1 MGTMQY
7 LIVGTAGH
15 IDHGKTRLVQA
26 LTGTNA
32 DRLKEEQ
39 QRGITIDLGFA
50 HTHIGDFHVGFVDV
64 PGHERFIK
72 NMLAGIAGIQL
83 VLLVVAADESIMPQT
98 REHFEILRLLGI
110 GDGIVVLTKSDL
122 VDSELVDLVR
132 AELKEFLDGTFL
144 EDAPMVSID
153 SHSGRGIKDLRSIL
167 EERLSRL
174 HSIPHLGSQYAFR
187 LPIDRVFS
195 LRGFGTVV
203 TGTTWQGMVRPEEKV
218 QAYPSSMEGRVRNL
232 QIYGRDAIAA
242 TVGQR
247 TALNLTGVDK
257 DQLRRGLVLGPPG
270 VFRPSFVLDASLEL
284 IVSAPT
290 PIQHRS
296 PVRFHHGSTEV
307 IGRVYPIASR
317 EIGQGETGLVQLRL
331 ERPVTACAGDRFI
344 IRRYSP
350 LMTIGGGIV
359 LDSRARKRT
368 TAELRKE
375 SPALKKL
382 QKAWIE
388 GQEDRLSTSIIYY
401 VREAGFRG
409 ISLGEVQSR
418 TGLTKK
424 TLREMLQTAPG
435 LIFFQAADLL
445 VPKDGLSELQ
455 DQIVGYTKL
464 FHRQNP
470 LSKGVP
476 REELKD
482 RVMGWA
488 SNAYFNAVLH
498 NLETDRRLRSSAH
511 TVANFKHQVTLT
523 PDQEQLRKKI
533 LKALDTDRHPALRM
547 DELADLLKKTETDL
561 TDVFFFLIQRGEIA
575 RISEDLFMS
584 SHLVE
589 QWEAHL
595 RQAYPPG
602 KSLSVSDFKNLFGVT
617 RKLAIPFLEYLDRNK
632 VTRRIGDQRVIL

>member
-1 MGTMQY
+1 MRY

-50 HTHIGDFHVGFVDV
+50 HTRIGCFQIGFVDV
-64 PGHERFIK
+64 PGHERFVK

-98 REHFEILRLLGI
+98 REHFEISRMLGI

-132 AELKEFLDGTFL
+132 AELKEFLEGTFL
-144 EDAPMVSID
+144 EDAPMVSVD

-167 EERLSRL
+167 EERLARRL
-174 HSIPHLGSQYAFR
+174 SIPHLGSQYAFR

-203 TGTTWQGMVRPEEKV
+203 TGTTWQGTVRPEEKV
-218 QAYPSSMEGRVRNL
+218 QAYPSSMQGRVRNL
-232 QIYGRDAIAA
+232 QIYGHDAITA

-270 VFRPSFVLDASLEL
+270 VFLPSFVLDVSLEL
-284 IVSAPT
+284 IASAPA
-290 PIQHRS
+290 PLQHRT

-307 IGRVYPIASR
+307 IGRVYPIESR
-317 EIGQGETGLVQLRL
+317 EIGPGEIGLAQLRL
-331 ERPVTACAGDRFI
+331 EEPVTACAGDRFI
-344 IRRYSP
+344 VRRYSP

-359 LDSRARKRT
+359 LDSRAHKRKR
-368 TAELRKE
+368 AELGKE

-382 QKAWIE
+382 QQAWIE
-388 GQEDRLSTSIIYY
+388 GQEDRLSTSILYY

-424 TLREMLQTAPG
+424 TLRKMLQTAPG
-435 LIFFQAADLL
+435 LIFFEATDLL
-445 VPKDGLSELQ
+445 VPEDGLAELQ
-455 DQIVGYTKL
+455 NQIVDYTKR
-464 FHRQNP
+464 FHSQNP

-482 RVMGWA
+482 RLMGWA
-488 SNAYFNAVLH
+488 SNTYFNAVLH
-498 NLETDRRLRSSAH
+498 NLEADRRVRASAH
-511 TVANFKHQVTLT
+511 TVANFKHRVALT
-523 PDQEQLRKKI
+523 PDQAQLRKRI

-547 DELADLLKKTETDL
+547 DELADLLKKPSTDL
-561 TDVFFFLIQRGEIA
+561 NDVFFFLIQRGEIA
-575 RISEDLFMS
+575 RISENLFMS
-584 SHLVE
+584 SRLAE
-589 QWEAHL
+589 QWEARL
-595 RQAYPPG
+595 RHAYSPG
-602 KSLSVSDFKNLFGVT
+602 NSLSVTDFKNLFGVT

-632 VTRRIGDQRVIL
+632 VTRRVGDQRIVL